1 MVQTRGAAARL
12 ARAGNDP
19 DLRGEGGEAE
29 LQPQPEQPAPEF
41 SAAAMVPTPPQLDHS
56 DPNEQVE
63 VADDTSRF
71 THIHPPILEPPLP
84 DREVTPASPYLFG
97 QLLGAGAYAAR
108 TVRSP
113 GSALTP
119 GAGRRVQA
127 QAQAQALVAQ
137 AQAAQAQVETL
148 KAKLAMALAQNGA
161 SPPVDPQHPPLR
173 AHPGRPLL
181 PTPTQTQV
189 GEEGNAV
196 EPLRQQSGSRQV
208 NVADS
213 LRQQRLSRRAP
224 PHLASDEQAWEQ
236 APPHGDRGDSPFVE
250 GRASANGPPPAVV
263 HLPQPPAAAAHP
275 PCTTLLWPP
284 PQPVGIRGPPQRVD
298 STRAA
303 SVIDCRSVH
312 SAHPPS
318 HLRAPSSITFGGA
331 RGVCATLVFPKA
343 EAGRPP
349 PPQAGGAQMAVVA
362 MMAAQTAPVTT
373 IEIGAPAINRQVG
386 DPRPIPTPYTQTQG

>member
-56 DPNEQVE
+56 DPNEQAE
-63 VADDTSRF
+63 VADDPSRF
-71 THIHPPILEPPLP
+71 THTHPPTLGPPLP

-108 TVRSP
+108 TVRSL

-119 GAGRRVQA
+119 GAGRRAQAPAQA
-127 QAQAQALVAQ
+127 QAQAQAHVARAQAQ

-181 PTPTQTQV
+181 PMLTHTQA
-189 GEEGNAV
+189 GGEGNAV
-196 EPLRQQSGSRQV
+196 EPLRQQSRSQQV
-208 NVADS
+208 NVADL
-213 LRQQRLSRRAP
+213 LRQQWLSR
-224 PHLASDEQAWEQ
+224 
-236 APPHGDRGDSPFVE
+236 
-250 GRASANGPPPAVV
+250 
-263 HLPQPPAAAAHP
+263 
-275 PCTTLLWPP
+275 
-284 PQPVGIRGPPQRVD
+284 
-298 STRAA
+298 
-303 SVIDCRSVH
+303 
-312 SAHPPS
+312 
-318 HLRAPSSITFGGA
+318 
-331 RGVCATLVFPKA
+331 
-343 EAGRPP
+343 
-349 PPQAGGAQMAVVA
+349 
-362 MMAAQTAPVTT
+362 
-373 IEIGAPAINRQVG
+373 
-386 DPRPIPTPYTQTQG
+386 